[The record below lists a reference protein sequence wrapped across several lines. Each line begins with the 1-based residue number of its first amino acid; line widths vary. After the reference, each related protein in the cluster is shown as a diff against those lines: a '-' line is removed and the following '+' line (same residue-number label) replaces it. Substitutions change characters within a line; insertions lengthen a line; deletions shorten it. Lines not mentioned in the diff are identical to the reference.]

1 MVKLPGTLKHLL
13 SGKFFVI
20 WALGFF
26 CLLVYMYTIFN
37 IPVRDIDT
45 AICIIYGEIMCI
57 IQLNGTSRYNELSK
71 KKRFQSVPIAALRLN
86 I

>member
-26 CLLVYMYTIFN
+26 CLLVYMYIH
-37 IPVRDIDT
+37 
-45 AICIIYGEIMCI
+45 Y
-57 IQLNGTSRYNELSK
+57 IQYSGK
-71 KKRFQSVPIAALRLN
+71 GH
-86 I
+86 